1 MILPQIISYNK
12 HGNNISIIIILIIII
27 TIVIIIIIIIIILI
41 VIDSYIIIKNK
52 DNDNDDENNTQ
63 NIDNKNYFKK
73 YSSCEWTFLTITITI
88 TTNKTII
95 TDKALTGE
103 KRKKKTYLLHANYEK
118 TPSSNIQCKNHV
130 H

>member
-1 MILPQIISYNK
+1 MI
-12 HGNNISIIIILIIII
+12 IIIILIIIM
-27 TIVIIIIIIIIILI
+27 IIIIMMIIIIAVVVIIKVVILI

-73 YSSCEWTFLTITITI
+73 YNSCEWTFLTITITI

-103 KRKKKTYLLHANYEK
+103 KRKKNTYLLHANYEK

>member
-1 MILPQIISYNK
+1 MILPQIKSYNK

-27 TIVIIIIIIIIILI
+27 TIVIIIMVILI

-52 DNDNDDENNTQ
+52 DN
-63 NIDNKNYFKK
+63 KNYFKR

-88 TTNKTII
+88 TTNKRII

-103 KRKKKTYLLHANYEK
+103 ERKKNTYLLHPNHEK
-118 TPSSNIQCKNHV
+118 TPSSNMQCKNHV

>member
-1 MILPQIISYNK
+1 MI
-12 HGNNISIIIILIIII
+12 IIIILIIIMI
-27 TIVIIIIIIIIILI
+27 IIMMIIIIAVVVIIKVVILI

-103 KRKKKTYLLHANYEK
+103 KRKKNTYLLHANYEK

>member
-27 TIVIIIIIIIIILI
+27 TIVIIIIIIIILI

-103 KRKKKTYLLHANYEK
+103 KRKKNTYLLHANYEK